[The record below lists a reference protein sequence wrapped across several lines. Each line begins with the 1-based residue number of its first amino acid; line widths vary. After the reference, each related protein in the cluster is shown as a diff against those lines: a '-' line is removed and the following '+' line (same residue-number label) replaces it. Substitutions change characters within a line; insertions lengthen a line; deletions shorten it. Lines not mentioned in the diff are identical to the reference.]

1 MFYIKDH
8 VNFSEVATTISSI
21 FPGVATDVIANAF
34 EGYFWADER
43 SDFWEYSLEGC
54 AETIKDIAICFVA
67 EQCNDT
73 KQAAELA
80 LALSMPLRD
89 GNYVAAYPAGSLF

>member
-8 VNFSEVATTISSI
+8 VNFSAYATTISSI
-21 FPGVATDVIANAF
+21 FPEVATDVIANAF
-34 EGYFWADER
+34 ESYFWADER

-54 AETIKDIAICFVA
+54 EETIKDIMACFIA

-80 LALSMPLRD
+80 LTLSMPLMN
-89 GNYVAAYPAGSLF
+89 GSYSEVYPAGSLF